1 MTDRAAPTPDP
12 EIDPNADGLA
22 QAAQPDAA
30 NTIDVMAVV
39 SVALSASGLLTL
51 LELADRRDRSP
62 ARALALFFATSV
74 ESIGGTVLG
83 LKAASRAKDAGR
95 ADRNLLLGASG
106 AVLGIITTL
115 LNFNWMRTRRRV

>member
-12 EIDPNADGLA
+12 EIEPNADGLA

-51 LELADRRDRSP
+51 LKLADRRDRSP
-62 ARALALFFATSV
+62 ARALALFFTTSA

-95 ADRNLLLGASG
+95 TDRNLLLGASG

>member
-1 MTDRAAPTPDP
+1 MTDRAAPTPDA

-51 LELADRRDRSP
+51 LKLADRRDRSP
-62 ARALALFFATSV
+62 ARALALFFTTSA

-83 LKAASRAKDAGR
+83 LKAASRAQDAGR
-95 ADRNLLLGASG
+95 ANRNLLLGASG

-115 LNFNWMRTRRRV
+115 LTFNGMRTRRRV